1 MTHRQLTSAV
11 PLAALAVA
19 LSVSSPRAA
28 AKRSITETDLFKF
41 TWVADPEISPGGD
54 TVAFV
59 RVVVNEKENRY
70 ETAIYSV
77 PSTGAQPP
85 RPLTAGIRDL
95 SPRWSPDGR
104 WIVFTR
110 SVDKDGQTQ
119 PPQLYLLRTD
129 GGEARALTDLPKG
142 AGNPV
147 WSPDGKQIAFS
158 STTVAGRLQEARS
171 GREARTQNRR
181 EGGLTRGLS
190 RQRQSDL
197 RRRRPSRAHLGR
209 RR

>member
-1 MTHRQLTSAV
+1 MTHRQLTSVSAGR
-11 PLAALAVA
+11 LAVA
-19 LSVSSPRAA
+19 LSAAASRRRQAARSPRPISSSSPG
-28 AKRSITETDLFKF
+28 SPI
-41 TWVADPEISPGGD
+41 PEISPDGD

-59 RVVVNEKENRY
+59 RVAVNEKDNRY

-85 RPLTAGIRDL
+85 RPLTSGIRDL

-110 SVDKDGQTQ
+110 AVDKDGQTQ

-142 AGNPV
+142 AGSPV
-147 WSPDGKQIAFS
+147 WSPDGKRSPSAAPRSQDD
-158 STTVAGRLQEARS
+158 LQEARS
-171 GREARTQNRR
+171 RREARTQVRR
-181 EGGLTRGLS
+181 EGGLARGVS